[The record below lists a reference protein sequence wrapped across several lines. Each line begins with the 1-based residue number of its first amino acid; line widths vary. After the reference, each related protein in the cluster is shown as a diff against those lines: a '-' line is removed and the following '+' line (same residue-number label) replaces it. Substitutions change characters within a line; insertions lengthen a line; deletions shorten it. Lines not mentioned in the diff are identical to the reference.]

1 MANLMH
7 DGYSTMWKDNETE
20 EILWCYIGMGEE
32 SNLFLYNTIKTN
44 MDDPENDWTQFE
56 ISFDKNG
63 VLREFHYLVFTN
75 EGNDCDLIGREMIN
89 NGIIIGHT
97 LLSSKEFQQVR
108 DKAKVKFDEEYDE
121 IDWENY

>member
-7 DGYSTMWKDNETE
+7 DGYSTMWKDKETE

-75 EGNDCDLIGREMIN
+75 EGDDCDLIGREMIH
-89 NGIIIGHT
+89 NGTIIGHT
-97 LLSSKEFQQVR
+97 LLNSKEFQQVR